1 MTAGPIVRQIDPMT
15 ALPTAP
21 GGFTE
26 ADMRSIL
33 RQACTTVG
41 LDAEGAH
48 VLRGHTNAVLRLSRH
63 PVVAKIA
70 RIGTPPEAV
79 ERTVRF
85 TRWLMDAGFPTVPL
99 LECDQPVLVD
109 RQHSVTF
116 WDYLPQSGA
125 SVAAEQLAKPLQML
139 HTLDQPPFALP
150 EHDNVRAIRRSIS
163 ATTTLP
169 ASDLRY
175 LSSRVDQLEEALGGV
190 VFECQPG
197 VIQGDPQHRNAL
209 HAAGGSVVLCDW
221 DTAAIGQP
229 EWDLV
234 TVEVHSR
241 RFGYGKPHYDD
252 FAGAYGFDVMK
263 WSGYETLRDLRE
275 LRMITTN
282 ARKSGHTPGS
292 IDEVERRIGALRRG
306 EEDLGWRIL

>member
-1 MTAGPIVRQIDPMT
+1 MT
-15 ALPTAP
+15 ALSTAP
-21 GGFTE
+21 GGYTE
-26 ADMRSIL
+26 ADMRRIL
-33 RQACTTVG
+33 HQACEVVG
-41 LDAEGAH
+41 LNAEGAE
-48 VLRGHTNAVLRLSRH
+48 VLRGHTNAVLRLHRR
-63 PVVAKIA
+63 PIVVKIA
-70 RIGTPPEAV
+70 RRGTPSEAA

-85 TRWLMDAGFPTVPL
+85 TQWLMDAGFPTAPL

-109 RQHSVTF
+109 GRHSVTF
-116 WDYLPQSGA
+116 WTYLPQSTI
-125 SVAAEQLAKPLQML
+125 SVTAEQLAKPLQML
-139 HTLDQPPFALP
+139 HTLGRPPFDLP

-163 ATTTLP
+163 ATTTLSD
-169 ASDLRY
+169 SDLRF
-175 LSSRVDQLEEALGGV
+175 LSTRADRLEEAFGEV

-209 HAAGGSVVLCDW
+209 HAADGSVVLCDW

-241 RFGYGKPHYDD
+241 RFGYGKSHYDA
-252 FAGAYGFDVMK
+252 FASSYGFDVTS

-292 IDEVERRIGALRRG
+292 IDEVEGRIRGLRRG
-306 EEDLGWRIL
+306 EADLQWRIL